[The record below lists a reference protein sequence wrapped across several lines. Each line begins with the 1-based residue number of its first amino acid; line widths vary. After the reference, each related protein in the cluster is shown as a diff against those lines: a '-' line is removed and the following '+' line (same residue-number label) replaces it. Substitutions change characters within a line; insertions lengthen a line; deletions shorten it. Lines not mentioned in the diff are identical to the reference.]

1 MTKPRVYLETTV
13 VSYAAA
19 LPSRDLVAAA
29 HQQITREWMR
39 EHRGSYDVFVS
50 QLVVREGL
58 AGDKEAVER
67 RVAILRGIESLA
79 LTDEAADLARAL
91 VDRGAIPKRSVEDAL
106 HIAVAAVHGMD
117 YLLTWN
123 CRNIANA
130 TMRTRI
136 DAVCRSGGYEPPVI
150 CTPEELIDATER

>member
-1 MTKPRVYLETTV
+1 VARTTC
-13 VSYAAA
+13 SS
-19 LPSRDLVAAA
+19 PSWWSGRDW
-29 HQQITREWMR
+29 R
-39 EHRGSYDVFVS
+39 
-50 QLVVREGL
+50 
-58 AGDKEAVER
+58 GDKEAVER

-91 VDRGAIPKRSVEDAL
+91 VDRGAIPKRSVEDAV

-123 CRNIANA
+123 CRHIANA
-130 TMRTRI
+130 TMRSRI

-150 CTPEELIDATER
+150 CTPEELIDAIER